1 MKYKNSTWDEFY
13 SHGIQYMKTVEKSGE
28 RKDLFT
34 PVIIYNMS
42 ALAIEKLLMGVLILH
57 GDLPYSHTLG
67 GMADFAKNILGLDDK
82 LVNDMS
88 IMGEMQMICSEDDIS
103 FRDPKSEDIPFF
115 IDVMKRI
122 YTQTELFLNPGK

>member
-1 MKYKNSTWDEFY
+1 
-13 SHGIQYMKTVEKSGE
+13 MKTVEKSAEG
-28 RKDLFT
+28 KNIFT

-42 ALAIEKLLMGVLILH
+42 AMAIEKLLMGVLILH

-67 GMADFAKNILGLDDK
+67 GMADFAKNIVGLDDK

-88 IMGEMQMICSEDDIS
+88 IMGEMQMICSEDKIS
-103 FRDPKSEDIPFF
+103 FKEPASEDISFF

-122 YTQTELFLNPGK
+122 HNHTESFINSRK